1 MQKIRIFKLFTKQ
14 FFMLLLGVY
23 LSFTA
28 VGTIHAYASGNETVA
43 AAEAEGS
50 NQQGGSPD
58 TTETDQ
64 GDDGSFFLIL
74 MGGILLI
81 IIFAVVSTVTAVS
94 GCAIVLKGNEEEF

>member
-43 AAEAEGS
+43 AAEGS
-50 NQQGGSPD
+50 NQQGGSSD
-58 TTETDQ
+58 TAETDQ